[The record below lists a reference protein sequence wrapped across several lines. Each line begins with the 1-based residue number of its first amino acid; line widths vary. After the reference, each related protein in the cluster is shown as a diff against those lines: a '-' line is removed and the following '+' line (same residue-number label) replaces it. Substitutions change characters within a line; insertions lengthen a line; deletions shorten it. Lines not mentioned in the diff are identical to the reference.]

1 MAAGRPGAGG
11 SRRADSGVVFGWVFA
26 SHMVGAGVG
35 ASVAGWVRTSQGDYH
50 WAWVVAAALCFASV
64 AITLSIPK
72 VREGTTAELEPV
84 SPPG

>member
-1 MAAGRPGAGG
+1 
-11 SRRADSGVVFGWVFA
+11 
-26 SHMVGAGVG
+26 MVGAGVG

-72 VREGTTAELEPV
+72 VREGAIAQV
-84 SPPG
+84 SPEHGSSTRALRDDIDQ